1 MTQIPPTEPQEESL
15 GALVAAASDQ
25 ISTLVR
31 AEIELAKA
39 ELRFDAKRVGV
50 AGGLFGAAAFMAH
63 LCLILASFTIA
74 YVLIDVGIWR
84 WAAFLIVTGLYLIT
98 ALILSFIGWRRLKG
112 MTWMKGTL
120 RSLKTIRSGEGEL
133 SVTTPTAAPAA
144 PAAPAAGQIGT
155 HREPV
160 RPSQ

>member
-15 GALVAAASDQ
+15 GSLVAAASDQ

-39 ELRFDAKRVGV
+39 ELKFDAKRVGV

-63 LCLILASFTIA
+63 LCLILLSFAIA
-74 YVLIDVGIWR
+74 YALIGVGIWR
-84 WAAFLIVTGLYLIT
+84 WAAFLIVTGLYLVT
-98 ALILSFIGWRRLKG
+98 AGLLAFIGMRRLKG
-112 MTWMKGTL
+112 MTKMKGTL
-120 RSLKTIRSGEGEL
+120 RSLKTIKSGEPEL
-133 SVTTPTAAPAA
+133 GSAP
-144 PAAPAAGQIGT
+144 PATAGQIGT

-160 RPSQ
+160 RPGQ